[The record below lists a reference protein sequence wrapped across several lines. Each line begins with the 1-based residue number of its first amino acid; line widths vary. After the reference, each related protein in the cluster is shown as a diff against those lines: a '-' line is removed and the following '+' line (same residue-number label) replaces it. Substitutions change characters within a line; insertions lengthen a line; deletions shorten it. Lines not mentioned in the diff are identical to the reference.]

1 MNDTATCPDSGGAGG
16 SRSQVLVGNAI
27 KDACEKLIAAM
38 SKDGGGYRTYDEM
51 VAEGLDLRYEGS
63 WTQTTGVIVDP
74 KTGQGAPIANYM
86 YSVFLA
92 EVSVE
97 VATGKAYVDHL
108 LICTD
113 VGVINSRL
121 NVDGQMWGS
130 LSQGI
135 GLALTEDFEDLKK
148 HTSMRACGIPYPKDV
163 TDDLTVLYLETPRPL
178 GPYGASGCGEA
189 PLTAPHTAIINAIDN
204 ACGARV
210 RHLPA
215 LPEKV
220 LEVDEARTSRPFR
233 KQLIAPAAVAAGA
246 AVGRRRLCTDAG
258 RLALAKDAG
267 WTRRGCFSSRSSAS
281 RTSRLLATR
290 HAPCTSTRGRCWPRR
305 AGATGPRPAGTSS
318 SRCRSRT

>member
-1 MNDTATCPDSGGAGG
+1 MDQISLDLNDTGYCPDSGGAGG
-16 SRSQVLVGNAI
+16 SRSQVLVGHAI

-38 SKDGGGYRTYDEM
+38 DKGDGTYRTHDEM
-51 VAEGLDLRYEGS
+51 VAEGLELRYEGS
-63 WTQTTGVIVDP
+63 WTQTMGVLVDP
-74 KTGQGAPIANYM
+74 KTGQGHPIANWM
-86 YSVFLA
+86 YSVFFA
-92 EVSVE
+92 QVSVE
-97 VATGKAYVDHL
+97 EATGKTYVDHL
-108 LICTD
+108 LIATD

-148 HTSMRACGIPYPKDV
+148 HTNIRACGIPYPKDV

-189 PLTAPHTAIINAIDN
+189 PLTAPHVSIINAIHD

-220 LEVDEARTSRPFR
+220 L
-233 KQLIAPAAVAAGA
+233 
-246 AVGRRRLCTDAG
+246 
-258 RLALAKDAG
+258 
-267 WTRRGCFSSRSSAS
+267 
-281 RTSRLLATR
+281 
-290 HAPCTSTRGRCWPRR
+290 R
-305 AGATGPRPAGTSS
+305 AMKEDVQAY
-318 SRCRSRT
+318 

>member
-1 MNDTATCPDSGGAGG
+1 MNDTARCPDSGGAGG
-16 SRSQVLVGNAI
+16 SRSKVLIGNAI

-38 SKDGGGYRTYDEM
+38 TKDDGSYRTHDEM
-51 VAEGLDLRYEGS
+51 VAEGLELRYEGS
-63 WTQTTGVIVDP
+63 WTQTMGVLVDP
-74 KTGQGAPIANYM
+74 NTGQGAPIANYM

-97 VATGKAYVDHL
+97 VATGKTYVDHL

-189 PLTAPHTAIINAIDN
+189 PLTSPHTAIINAIHD

-220 LEVDEARTSRPFR
+220 L
-233 KQLIAPAAVAAGA
+233 
-246 AVGRRRLCTDAG
+246 
-258 RLALAKDAG
+258 
-267 WTRRGCFSSRSSAS
+267 AS
-281 RTSRLLATR
+281 MKEDIQAY
-290 HAPCTSTRGRCWPRR
+290 
-305 AGATGPRPAGTSS
+305 
-318 SRCRSRT
+318 